1 MSEKTTN
8 SSIFIK
14 VFLLLLLVINVHL
27 FLLEPTN
34 PKQDQNAPK
43 PVVPVNEGRSF
54 MEKPNLISTDSETM
68 TSSTSSFVGKVFSKE
83 SIAKSIYSTA
93 RTTSTPTLMPQMIS
107 SFAEQIRTGSKI
119 SLKITSD
126 GYIEV
131 PFVLLQAY
139 TYKGENQFPK
149 AIQQLHGKKI
159 SIVGFTMPIE
169 VNDDRKVISSL
180 LIKDPPGCC
189 FGDSPKLNDWLMLEV
204 DPSVA
209 EVPLWASS
217 PFKIFGIFTA
227 GEIHEGGEII
237 SIYQVKTEKVEKFTV
252 TKRWW

>member
-1 MSEKTTN
+1 MSEKTSKYN
-8 SSIFIK
+8 VFLKI
-14 VFLLLLLVINVHL
+14 FLLLLLVVNVHL

-34 PKQDQNAPK
+34 SKTEEKNQK
-43 PVVPVNEGRSF
+43 PVVPINEGRSF
-54 MEKPNLISTDSETM
+54 MEKPDLPSVDSTAK
-68 TSSTSSFVGKVFSKE
+68 TSSTSSFIGKEFSRE
-83 SIAKSIYSTA
+83 SIAKAIYSTS
-93 RTTSTPTLMPQMIS
+93 RTTGTPMLMPQMIS
-107 SFAEQIRTGSKI
+107 SFSEKIKTGSKI
-119 SLKITSD
+119 SLKVTSD

-139 TYKGENQFPK
+139 TYKGENDFPK
-149 AIQQLHGKKI
+149 AIKQLDKKKI

-204 DPSVA
+204 DPSIA

-217 PFKIFGIFTA
+217 PFKVFGTFTA

-237 SIYQVKTEKVEKFTV
+237 SIYQLKTEKIEKFVV

>member
-1 MSEKTTN
+1 MKEKKN
-8 SSIFIK
+8 YYNVFLK
-14 VFLLLLLVINVHL
+14 VFLLLLLVVNVHL
-27 FLLEPTN
+27 FLFESPD
-34 PKQDQNAPK
+34 PKIKEKNQK
-43 PVVPVNEGRSF
+43 PVVPLNEGRSF
-54 MEKPNLISTDSETM
+54 MEKPALPSLNSEVKTN
-68 TSSTSSFVGKVFSKE
+68 STSSFIGKDFSRE
-83 SIAKSIYSTA
+83 SIAKAIYSTS
-93 RTTSTPTLMPQMIS
+93 RTTSTPIIMPQMVS
-107 SFAEQIRTGSKI
+107 SFSEKIKTGSKI
-119 SLKITSD
+119 SLKVTSD

-139 TYKGENQFPK
+139 TYKGENKFPK
-149 AIQQLHGKKI
+149 AIQQLHEKKI

-169 VNDDRKVISSL
+169 VNDERKVISSL

-217 PFKIFGIFTA
+217 PFKIFGEFTA

-237 SIYQVKTEKVEKFTV
+237 SIYQLKTEKIEKFTV